1 MRRESFVEPV
11 DQVELCHNLLFY
23 SYLCQRSCLWRS
35 DCHLVVCELEWIEVE
50 VPEVDLVVPEV
61 R

>member
-11 DQVELCHNLLFY
+11 DQVELYHNLSFY
-23 SYLCQRSCLWRS
+23 SCLCRRSCLWRS